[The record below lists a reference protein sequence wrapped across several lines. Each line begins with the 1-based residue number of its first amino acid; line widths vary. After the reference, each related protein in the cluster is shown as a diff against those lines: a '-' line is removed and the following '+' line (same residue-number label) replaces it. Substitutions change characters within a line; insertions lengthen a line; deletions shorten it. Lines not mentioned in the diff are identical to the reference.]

1 MTRIGYFGLTL
12 DGYFNPTLIPELNTF
27 LEGINKDLT
36 AVKNGITE
44 QYNNGLAEG
53 SVNKIKVIKRIM
65 CGRNS
70 FELLKAKV
78 LFGEYFHYMFN

>member
-1 MTRIGYFGLTL
+1 MTVERYPLLGTL
-12 DGYFNPTLIPELNTF
+12 YSLLKEFYEIIYSKQSVKLDSWIEHAKIVNRPELNTF

-53 SVNKIKVIKRIM
+53 SVNKSKVIK
-65 CGRNS
+65 
-70 FELLKAKV
+70 
-78 LFGEYFHYMFN
+78 